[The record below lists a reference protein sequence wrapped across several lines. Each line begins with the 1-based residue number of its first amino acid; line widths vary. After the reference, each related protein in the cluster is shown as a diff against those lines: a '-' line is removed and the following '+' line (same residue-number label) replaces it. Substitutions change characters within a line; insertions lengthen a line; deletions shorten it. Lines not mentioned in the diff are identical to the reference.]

1 MKLETP
7 IEIDFECLVPSARL
21 IEGYA
26 GQFKFSEKIKYRRKK
41 FEYPALIEFLN
52 IPRLSV
58 GISTDL
64 EFTEKQKEK
73 RLRDRTAAKHDFYKR
88 WGFLTA
94 SNEYQSASESDAT
107 FDAFHIELWNYN
119 TKRLRG
125 ELQNVDTIR
134 FKIPELIEWTE
145 HTYAET
151 KMSVP
156 IFKPKD
162 LATALYTT
170 WFFASKELSQMKTCR
185 HFQDYGP
192 RLGCGVFFMAKPSH
206 KEFCSPECKKAAF
219 DKRNPKA
226 KRKGKL

>member
-7 IEIDFECLVPSARL
+7 IVIDFECLVPSAKI
-21 IEGYA
+21 IEGSP
-26 GQFKFSEKIKYRRKK
+26 GQFKFAKKIKYRRKK
-41 FEYPALIEFLN
+41 FEYAALIEFLN

-58 GISTDL
+58 GTNADL
-64 EFTEKQKEK
+64 EFTENQKEK
-73 RLRDRTAAKHDFYKR
+73 RLRERSATKHDFYKR

-94 SNEYQSASESDAT
+94 TNEYCSTSENEAT
-107 FDAFHIELWNYN
+107 FDWFHVELWNYN
-119 TKRLRG
+119 TKRLKG
-125 ELQNVDTIR
+125 ELKNVDSIR

-145 HTYAET
+145 HTYANA

-162 LATALYTT
+162 LVTALYTT

-192 RLGCGVFFMAKPSH
+192 RLGCDVFFMAKPSH
-206 KEFCSPECKKAAF
+206 KEFCSPACKKAAF

-226 KRKGKL
+226 KRKGE